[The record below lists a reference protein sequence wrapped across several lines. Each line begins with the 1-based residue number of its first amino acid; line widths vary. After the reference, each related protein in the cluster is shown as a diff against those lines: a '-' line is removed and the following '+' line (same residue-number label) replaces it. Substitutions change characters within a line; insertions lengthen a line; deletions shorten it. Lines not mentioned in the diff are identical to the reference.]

1 MPAKLRTAGTDTR
14 RDTQVPK
21 VPTYDQFTVQPS
33 DAALPRFSAPDMPIV
48 AGKDAT
54 AVGEGMMKL
63 GNAASHYAE
72 KMQAEANQLRVIDA
86 TNEAVKAQLALTY
99 DKDNGFLNFKGKAA
113 LERPDNKPLDVEFT
127 EKFENQ
133 LAIIEEK
140 LGNDQQKKLF
150 RQASASLTRQFMGS
164 VNSHVAAEYKEFQ
177 TATLNGSIDVATQ
190 KMTMNWGDPNVVA
203 EQQNLIKA
211 AQAERDKNLPP
222 EQREANLVKA
232 LSPGNT
238 AVISAAVDAGN
249 TTYAKEYLLQNAQY
263 ITPENRLV
271 LAKAVETGDFEAR
284 TQKIAQDIY
293 KESNGDLT
301 TALKIARERTS
312 GKEEDRTVERLKIL
326 VAEDEAK
333 KTKDLELSTQKLA
346 QDIFKEAKGDNAK
359 ALELA
364 RERKTGKEQDR
375 LVERLKVLFAEAKEP
390 PSAKKVQTEAE
401 RFLAASKGDVKDA
414 LALARNELE
423 GELENSV
430 VQKITQMDTETVALR
445 ERRQREAK
453 EAGYAAYNKA
463 GSFSKIPATVLSAMD
478 PTDRA
483 SLQVFAENRAYTQT
497 LRGEAAERRHNEKLY
512 RTAAPEFLKLY
523 SDVEKLEKMSP
534 TDIILLE
541 PKMGL
546 QHVQTLLN
554 RREQLQNREGRLTA
568 KMDDDQFKAIATEYG
583 FNAYKPTA
591 KQKEVLGLLQSR
603 VDMMLEDA
611 AKKKR
616 GPLSKEE
623 KAAIMKDAMK
633 QEVEIDGFFF
643 NSTKPALTL
652 TPAEEAKVI
661 VPAGERK
668 IIVETL
674 RELYNTNKSAE
685 YAPTE
690 ENIRKLYIRGLRK

>member
-1 MPAKLRTAGTDTR
+1 
-14 RDTQVPK
+14 
-21 VPTYDQFTVQPS
+21 
-33 DAALPRFSAPDMPIV
+33 MPIV
-48 AGKDAT
+48 AGKEAT
-54 AVGEGMMKL
+54 ALGEGMMKL

-72 KMQAEANQLRVIDA
+72 KIQAEANQLRVIDA

-140 LGNDQQKKLF
+140 LGNDQQKKMF
-150 RQASASLTRQFMGS
+150 RQASAGLTRQFMGS
-164 VNSHVAAEYKEFQ
+164 VNSHVAAEYKDYQ
-177 TATLNGSIDVATQ
+177 VGVQNGVIDVATQ
-190 KMTMNWGDPNVVA
+190 KMTLNWGDPKMVA

-249 TTYAKEYLLQNAQY
+249 TTYAKEYLTQNAQY

-271 LAKAVETGDFEAR
+271 LARAVETGDFEAR
-284 TQKIAQDIY
+284 TQKFAEDIY
-293 KESNGDLT
+293 TEAKGDKT
-301 TALKIARERTS
+301 KALQLARERYS
-312 GKEEDRTVERLKIL
+312 GKDEDRTVERLK
-326 VAEDEAK
+326 VRFAED
-333 KTKDLELSTQKLA
+333 
-346 QDIFKEAKGDNAK
+346 KEVDP
-359 ALELA
+359 
-364 RERKTGKEQDR
+364 T
-375 LVERLKVLFAEAKEP
+375 
-390 PSAKKVQTEAE
+390 KVQTESE
-401 RFLAASKGDVKDA
+401 RILAASKGDVKAA

-430 VQKITQMDTETVALR
+430 VQKITQMDTERVALK
-445 ERRQREAK
+445 ERGQREAK
-453 EAGYAAYNKA
+453 EAGFAAYNKT
-463 GSFSKIPATVLSAMD
+463 GSFSKIPATVLAAMD
-478 PTDRA
+478 PTDVA
-483 SLQVFAENRAYTQT
+483 NLKQFAENRAYTQT
-497 LRGEAAERRHNEKLY
+497 LRGEAAERRKQAALY
-512 RTAAPEFLKLY
+512 RSAAPEFLTLY
-523 SDVEKLEKMSP
+523 SDIEKLEKMSP

-541 PKMGL
+541 PRLGP
-546 QHVQTLLN
+546 QHTESLLK
-554 RREQLQNREGRLTA
+554 RREQIENREGRLTA
-568 KMDDDQFKAIATEYG
+568 KMDDDQFKALATEYG
-583 FNAYKPTA
+583 FNAFKPTT

-616 GPLSKEE
+616 QPLSKEE

>member
-1 MPAKLRTAGTDTR
+1 MPAKLRKAGTDIR

-48 AGKDAT
+48 AGKEAT
-54 AVGEGMMKL
+54 ALGEGMMKL

-72 KMQAEANQLRVIDA
+72 KIQAEANQLRVIDA

-140 LGNDQQKKLF
+140 LGNDQQKKMF
-150 RQASASLTRQFMGS
+150 RQASAGLTRQFMGS
-164 VNSHVAAEYKEFQ
+164 VNSHVAAEYKDYQ
-177 TATLNGSIDVATQ
+177 VGVQNGVIDVATQ
-190 KMTMNWGDPNVVA
+190 KMTLNWGDPKMVA

-249 TTYAKEYLLQNAQY
+249 TTYAKEYLTQNAQY

-271 LAKAVETGDFEAR
+271 LARAVETGDFEAR
-284 TQKIAQDIY
+284 TQKFAEDIY
-293 KESNGDLT
+293 TEAKGDKT
-301 TALKIARERTS
+301 KALQLARERYS
-312 GKEEDRTVERLKIL
+312 GKDEDRTVERLK
-326 VAEDEAK
+326 VRFAED
-333 KTKDLELSTQKLA
+333 
-346 QDIFKEAKGDNAK
+346 KEVDP
-359 ALELA
+359 
-364 RERKTGKEQDR
+364 T
-375 LVERLKVLFAEAKEP
+375 
-390 PSAKKVQTEAE
+390 KVQTESE
-401 RFLAASKGDVKDA
+401 RILAASKGDVKAA

-430 VQKITQMDTETVALR
+430 VQKITQMDTERVALK
-445 ERRQREAK
+445 ERGQREAK
-453 EAGYAAYNKA
+453 EAGFAAYNKT
-463 GSFSKIPATVLSAMD
+463 GSFSKIPATVLAAMD
-478 PTDRA
+478 PTDVA
-483 SLQVFAENRAYTQT
+483 NLKQFAENRAYTQT
-497 LRGEAAERRHNEKLY
+497 LRGEAAERRKQAALY
-512 RTAAPEFLKLY
+512 RSAAPEFLTLY
-523 SDVEKLEKMSP
+523 SDIEKLEKMSP

-541 PKMGL
+541 PRLGP
-546 QHVQTLLN
+546 QHTESLLK
-554 RREQLQNREGRLTA
+554 RREQIENREGRLTA
-568 KMDDDQFKAIATEYG
+568 KMDDDQFKALATEYG
-583 FNAYKPTA
+583 FNAFKPTT

-616 GPLSKEE
+616 QPLSKEE